1 VRGPDHYLE
10 AERYAEMAEDIY
22 RNGHEG
28 DIEAGKLAAAIA
40 QVHATLALTAA
51 TATLDAAEAPNG
63 GSATGRPDAV
73 EWAEALAGGES

>member
-1 VRGPDHYLE
+1 MNGPDHYLE
-10 AERYAEMAEDIY
+10 AERWVSYAADIY
-22 RNGHEG
+22 QNDREHITDGQV
-28 DIEAGKLAAAIA
+28 AAAIA

-73 EWAEALAGGES
+73 EWAEALAGGDS